1 MPIFKS
7 IKPGA
12 SLKNIIKYVSKEFDK
27 TKDVDTIKGLN
38 VADNPD
44 IAKAQM
50 IYTKKEFGKETGRQY
65 QHYVLSF
72 SDEEKLKPK
81 EAIAYAEKHA
91 KECFGDRFQV
101 FLAVHQNGNGG
112 KLHVHYVVNSVSYID
127 GKKIQTSKDDY
138 DYFKNINDEI
148 AKEYGFKVIDRSY
161 EAVRAR
167 GRPQLYGQR
176 EYQSFIRNKNNLL
189 SNCGISVFKA
199 LQDKPKSFDDFK
211 NTMQGL
217 GWEVHLRG
225 KNIVFKNVITQQR
238 IRANT
243 LAKKINNNKLSTALI
258 LKACNEQSWKQY
270 QVISVKAA
278 HKHFDNNQHFNH
290 LTMKLPYV
298 NTNDEQQPKAG
309 FKVDLQQDYERD

>member
-50 IYTKKEFGKETGRQY
+50 LYTKKEFGKETGRQY

-72 SDEEKLKPK
+72 SNEEKLKPK
-81 EAIAYAEKHA
+81 EAIVYAEKHA

-112 KLHVHYVVNSVSYID
+112 KLHVHYIVNSVSCMD
-127 GKKIQTSKDDY
+127 GKKIQTSKEDY

-167 GRPQLYGQR
+167 GRPQFYGQR

-189 SNCGISVFKA
+189 LLIFLARVF
-199 LQDKPKSFDDFK
+199 
-211 NTMQGL
+211 
-217 GWEVHLRG
+217 
-225 KNIVFKNVITQQR
+225 
-238 IRANT
+238 
-243 LAKKINNNKLSTALI
+243 ALI
-258 LKACNEQSWKQY
+258 LC
-270 QVISVKAA
+270 
-278 HKHFDNNQHFNH
+278 
-290 LTMKLPYV
+290 
-298 NTNDEQQPKAG
+298 
-309 FKVDLQQDYERD
+309 